1 MVESRTN
8 KWLLYSP
15 SFYGKIKDGK
25 KKKVSIL
32 NPKAA
37 GWLVQPKKLST
48 NKKKKRIHVL
58 RKIGKP
64 VCEIVEQIPKAKKQS
79 VMCSSL

>member
-1 MVESRTN
+1 LHAAAVKEHNLWCVCYDETHCFIDKSTKLVESRTN

-15 SFYGKIKDGK
+15 SFYGKIKEGGE
-25 KKKVSIL
+25 KVSIL

-48 NKKKKRIHVL
+48 KKKK
-58 RKIGKP
+58 
-64 VCEIVEQIPKAKKQS
+64 EY
-79 VMCSSL
+79 MC

>member
-1 MVESRTN
+1 VESRTN

-15 SFYGKIKDGK
+15 SFYGKIKEGE
-25 KKKVSIL
+25 KKVSIL

-48 NKKKKRIHVL
+48 KKKEKNTCVKENWKTCL
-58 RKIGKP
+58 
-64 VCEIVEQIPKAKKQS
+64 
-79 VMCSSL
+79 

>member
-8 KWLLYSP
+8 KRLLYSP
-15 SFYGKIKDGK
+15 SFYGKIKEGV
-25 KKKVSIL
+25 KKVSIL

-48 NKKKKRIHVL
+48 KKK
-58 RKIGKP
+58 GK
-64 VCEIVEQIPKAKKQS
+64 EY
-79 VMCSSL
+79 MC

>member
-1 MVESRTN
+1 MVA
-8 KWLLYSP
+8 LLTQ
-15 SFYGKIKDGK
+15 FLWQDKGRE